1 MEEVEEGSGRSVSAA
16 SVLGHGLTL
25 HAARR
30 HGGLDGARS
39 QLCLFSRS
47 GIQVLCLRVGL
58 YDLCVRVVC
67 ICVCRW

>member
-1 MEEVEEGSGRSVSAA
+1 MEEGSGRSVSAA

-39 QLCLFSRS
+39 QLCLFSRI
-47 GIQVLCLRVGL
+47 GIQVK
-58 YDLCVRVVC
+58 VRFSLPVS
-67 ICVCRW
+67 